1 MTEMNVS
8 RIGVFNKT
16 HGYDGEINLTVEV
29 SFDYE
34 ECRFIF
40 AKVDG
45 LLVPFEVD
53 TVRERNDNTLLVSF
67 HRMDAPRLQM
77 LVKQDAYVDDK
88 YICNDEEEMNAAYY
102 VGHRLE
108 NEKGE
113 FIGCITDY
121 DDTTENIL
129 FSVEDAD
136 GNDHFIPAA
145 AIEIIEVTDKV
156 IRCEL
161 PDGLMDL

>member
-1 MTEMNVS
+1 MNVS

-29 SFDYE
+29 PFDYE

-40 AKVDG
+40 AKVNG
-45 LLVPFEVD
+45 LLVPFEINS
-53 TVRERNDNTLLVSF
+53 VREKNDNTLLVSF
-67 HRMDAPRLQM
+67 HRMDEARSQM
-77 LVKQDAYVDDK
+77 FVKQDAYIDDK

-102 VGHRLE
+102 VGHRIE

-113 FIGCITDY
+113 FIGSITDY
-121 DDTTENIL
+121 DDSTENIL
-129 FSVEDAD
+129 FSVEGAD

-156 IRCEL
+156 IKCAL
-161 PDGLMDL
+161 PEGLMEL